1 MANGAGG
8 GQAGGGGAGAAGV
21 GAAGAEGQ
29 AGQVADALSDFIP
42 VEDSKDGEGEVIP
55 PVKGAAGKKDDVVP
69 PAEEVVEGEGG
80 EPPIESETKDAEI
93 TGLKEQLASMQATIN
108 ALAQGKGTAKPA
120 EAAAAPPS
128 PVVTD
133 FVADQ
138 AEMDKVLDN
147 PKELNALLAKVHNK
161 AIEGM
166 LKVMPNV
173 IDTVV
178 KTQMELRGSVADF
191 YNTNKDL
198 IPHKQFVGYTVNDL
212 MGKNPDWPMTKVFS
226 ELGKEVRSRIGL
238 KQQAAAGKKLP
249 FPGKGGGSRQPVKH
263 PAQGDTPLVEE
274 IADLVTE

>member
-8 GQAGGGGAGAAGV
+8 GQAGGGGAGAAGA

-42 VEDSKDGEGEVIP
+42 VEDGKGKEGEVTP
-55 PVKGAAGKKDDVVP
+55 PVKEDDVAP
-69 PAEEVVEGEGG
+69 PVEGAGEGEGG
-80 EPPIESETKDAEI
+80 EPPIEPDTKDAEI

-108 ALAQGKGTAKPA
+108 ALAQGKGTVKPA
-120 EAAAAPPS
+120 EAAAAPP
-128 PVVTD
+128 PPIVTD